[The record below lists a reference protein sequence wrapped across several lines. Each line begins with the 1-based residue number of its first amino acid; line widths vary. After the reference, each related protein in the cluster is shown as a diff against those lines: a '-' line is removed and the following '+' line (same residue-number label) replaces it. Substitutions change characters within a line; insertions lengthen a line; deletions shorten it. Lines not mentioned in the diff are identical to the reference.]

1 MKIFISADIEGI
13 AGIVNWN
20 ETERG
25 SDDYEMFRKIMTGE
39 VNSVIKGLKKAGVD
53 EILVRDAHG
62 SSRNILIEEL
72 DPDVKIVRGWSNS
85 PCDMMDGLDE
95 TFDGVIF
102 IGYHAPSRS
111 SGNPLAHTL
120 NLSRHSHIKLNGKV
134 LSEYHIN
141 TYYAMEK
148 HVPVIMLSGDEEL
161 CNIAKEEN
169 NNITTVVTK
178 QGLEGAIITKQPQ
191 KVRDE
196 LEQAAFNA
204 IKKLENSSFD
214 DYKIF
219 IPRNIEL
226 EIHYRQIPL
235 ANKASFYPG
244 ATRLSSDKVIY
255 RTNKISDIFRFIFFC
270 D

>member
-1 MKIFISADIEGI
+1 MKIFISADIEGV

-25 SDDYEMFRKIMTGE
+25 NDDYQMFRRIMTNE
-39 VNSVIKGLKKAGVD
+39 VNAVIKGLKRANVD

-95 TFDGVIF
+95 SFDGVIF
-102 IGYHAPSRS
+102 VGYHAPSRS

-120 NLSRHSHIKLNGKV
+120 NTSRHSHIKLNGKV

-148 HVPVIMLSGDEEL
+148 KVPVIMLSGDEEL

-169 NNITTVVTK
+169 SNITTVPTK
-178 QGLEGAIITKQPQ
+178 SGLEGAIISRQP
-191 KVRDE
+191 KAVCAD
-196 LEQAAFNA
+196 LEEEAYNA
-204 IKKLENSSFD
+204 IMALQKRTAE

-244 ATRLSSDKVIY
+244 ASRLSSDKVIF
-255 RTNKISDIFRFIFFC
+255 RTNKVSDIFKFIFFC